1 MILRRVAAAAADHP
15 LQIWPLYIA
24 TIPAGVLVFAPWFFP
39 DGPMRDTDAALLNR
53 GAPLYLAALAIIV
66 IVTSL
71 AQESRPAPGVVEGV
85 GALLIVLN
93 VLTLAAITV
102 VPEFLRTQL
111 GLPMLID
118 GRLMTAIVAVALAM
132 QDLPRQ
138 GEA

>member
-1 MILRRVAAAAADHP
+1 
-15 LQIWPLYIA
+15 
-24 TIPAGVLVFAPWFFP
+24 
-39 DGPMRDTDAALLNR
+39 
-53 GAPLYLAALAIIV
+53 
-66 IVTSL
+66 
-71 AQESRPAPGVVEGV
+71 VVEGV